1 MKKTLTPYR
10 SKTAVAVL
18 LLAVSSLLL
27 VSCASNT
34 ITSRWH
40 DKSLADIT
48 LQDVL
53 VVAVARNDNAV
64 KDVSRKIFEDSFVAN
79 LQKEDIAAFSM
90 FSVSKA
96 DVTYESIAQ
105 AAQQAGAKKV
115 ILTRITRTT
124 AKSRTTDA
132 VDRFG
137 TLQDTPIISAIL
149 DPVPTFST
157 SVKTVLQ
164 YESRLFDVASKELL
178 WSAVITSPNPVL
190 TREYMDSLTS
200 TIITDIKK

>member
-1 MKKTLTPYR
+1 MKKNLIPYI

-18 LLAVSSLLL
+18 LLTVSSLLL
-27 VSCASNT
+27 VSCASNK

-40 DKSLADIT
+40 DTALPEIT

-79 LQKEDIAAFSM
+79 LQKEDITAFSM
-90 FSVSKA
+90 LSVSKA

-105 AAQQAGAKKV
+105 AVQQAGAKTV
-115 ILTRITRTT
+115 ILTRITRATE
-124 AKSRTTDA
+124 KSRTTDA

-137 TLQDTPIISAIL
+137 NLQDTPIISAIL
-149 DPVPTFST
+149 DPVPTVST
-157 SVKTVLQ
+157 NVKTVLQ
-164 YESRLFDVASKELL
+164 YESRLFDVATKELL

-190 TREYMDSLTS
+190 TRDYMDSLTR
-200 TIITDIKK
+200 TIIKEIKN